1 MDWFL
6 SLASEQGIWAGGIAQ
21 EPANPGCRFG
31 VAGMSQ
37 LQEGLSHPLGPA
49 GIGRQHARKG
59 LGEDA
64 TQTPDIVTE
73 EFAGVNYQLD
83 QYALGIVLYEML
95 SGATPFQ
102 GESMEALFIH
112 HRELPM
118 LALPGGIGVPAAVE
132 RVIRRATAKTADARF
147 RSASDLADALE
158 GALGRTPA
166 VAGPTPPSIPPRRPA
181 VGAGAGGGR
190 ALVGFQ
196 AGCCS
201 VVWER

>member
-102 GESMEALFIH
+102 GESMEAI
-112 HRELPM
+112 RTAPRSIY
-118 LALPGGIGVPAAVE
+118 AGVTCWPW
-132 RVIRRATAKTADARF
+132 
-147 RSASDLADALE
+147 SACCCGE
-158 GALGRTPA
+158 GHTEGD
-166 VAGPTPPSIPPRRPA
+166 
-181 VGAGAGGGR
+181 
-190 ALVGFQ
+190 
-196 AGCCS
+196 C
-201 VVWER
+201 EDH

>member
-64 TQTPDIVTE
+64 T
-73 EFAGVNYQLD
+73 
-83 QYALGIVLYEML
+83 
-95 SGATPFQ
+95 
-102 GESMEALFIH
+102 
-112 HRELPM
+112 
-118 LALPGGIGVPAAVE
+118 
-132 RVIRRATAKTADARF
+132 
-147 RSASDLADALE
+147 
-158 GALGRTPA
+158 
-166 VAGPTPPSIPPRRPA
+166 
-181 VGAGAGGGR
+181 
-190 ALVGFQ
+190 
-196 AGCCS
+196 
-201 VVWER
+201 